1 MDWYSV
7 PGFTSIEVNEQGVV
21 RSSTTKRIR
30 KLAERYDR
38 PSTNKRRRIDIK
50 EPGQKKTKI
59 FLARAVLSAKLMRP
73 LESWEDACHLNG
85 IPDDNRMSNLAA
97 GCRLNN
103 IIDEL
108 ESGRIKTSEAEL
120 DRAIER
126 LVKMKNTPRGSEE

>member
-7 PGFTSIEVNEQGVV
+7 PGYISIEVNEQGVI
-21 RSSTTKRIR
+21 RSAKTHRIR
-30 KLAERYDR
+30 KLSKAGGS
-38 PSTNKRRRIDIK
+38 PSQNKRLRIDVK
-50 EPGQKKTKI
+50 EPGKKKAKVI
-59 FLARAVLSAKLMRP
+59 AARAVLSAKLRRP
-73 LESWEDACHLNG
+73 LESWEEACHLNG

-103 IIDEL
+103 VIDDL

-126 LVKMKNTPRGSEE
+126 LVKMKNTPRDSEE